1 MVKLI
6 LVRHG
11 KTLCNE
17 KGALSG
23 LTDSVL
29 SERGMLNSP
38 RQFLCIFLV
47 NSLCL

>member
-29 SERGMLNSP
+29 SEVGKLQGEKIANYLLF
-38 RQFLCIFLV
+38 FLL
-47 NSLCL
+47 LW